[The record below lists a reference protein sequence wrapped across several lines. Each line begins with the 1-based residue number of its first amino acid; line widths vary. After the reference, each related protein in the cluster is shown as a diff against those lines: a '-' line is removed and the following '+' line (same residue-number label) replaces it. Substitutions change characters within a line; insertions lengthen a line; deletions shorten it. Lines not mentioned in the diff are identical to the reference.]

1 MGRQHHLVQP
11 DQCLWRRGLTLVH
24 IQPGP
29 CNTPFTQCVGQCGG
43 VHHTAP
49 PDVDQ
54 KPLGAQRR
62 QHRRI
67 HQVARG
73 RPARCGHHQKVG
85 PLGQRQH
92 RVEIAVSHIVAL
104 AAVVVPHSHV
114 KTQRTPGNLQ
124 ANGAHTHN
132 AQPPVRHLRRQRQ
145 RVAPDAVAAGAVV
158 AWNGAHRRQQ
168 QPQRMVGHTVLVG
181 ARTVGHHDAARL
193 GVAAVDVLEPGP
205 QGTHQLQAGHGVHLL
220 RRQAH

>member
-1 MGRQHHLVQP
+1 M
-11 DQCLWRRGLTLVH
+11 
-24 IQPGP
+24 
-29 CNTPFTQCVGQCGG
+29 
-43 VHHTAP
+43 
-49 PDVDQ
+49 
-54 KPLGAQRR
+54 
-62 QHRRI
+62 
-67 HQVARG
+67 
-73 RPARCGHHQKVG
+73 
-85 PLGQRQH
+85 
-92 RVEIAVSHIVAL
+92 
-104 AAVVVPHSHV
+104 VPHSHV